1 VPVQIWHGACDWHGN
16 WPRFLAT
23 ILTPTF
29 LSNPRDITPSKLAVG
44 ASPFAFAFALPT
56 ITAKSS
62 KWLPLGVFAPSNRI
76 NNEIDQIVVQTAE
89 CLASSSSTMRRITR
103 PARRPVALVL
113 LPPLSLLLSQ
123 LLSCPSMSCLCA
135 HCCFSRFL

>member
-23 ILTPTF
+23 NLTPTF
-29 LSNPRDITPSKLAVG
+29 LSNPRDITPSILAVG

-103 PARRPVALVL
+103 PARRPCRPCAPAAIVL
-113 LPPLSLLLSQ
+113 IVIPVIVLSLNVMPLRPLL
-123 LLSCPSMSCLCA
+123 
-135 HCCFSRFL
+135 FL

>member
-29 LSNPRDITPSKLAVG
+29 LSNLRDITPSKLAVG

-62 KWLPLGVFAPSNRI
+62 KWLPMGVFAPSNRI

-103 PARRPVALVL
+103 PARRPCRPCAPAAIVL
-113 LPPLSLLLSQ
+113 IVIPVIVLSLNVMPLRPLL
-123 LLSCPSMSCLCA
+123 
-135 HCCFSRFL
+135 FL

>member
-1 VPVQIWHGACDWHGN
+1 VQIWHEACDWHGN

-29 LSNPRDITPSKLAVG
+29 LSNLRDITPSKLAVG

-62 KWLPLGVFAPSNRI
+62 KWLPMGVFAPSNRI

-103 PARRPVALVL
+103 PARRPCRPCAPAAIVL
-113 LPPLSLLLSQ
+113 IVIPVIVLSLNVMPLRPLL
-123 LLSCPSMSCLCA
+123 
-135 HCCFSRFL
+135 FL